1 MPYMNVNVSV
11 FSTEVCPKCKRLKE
25 FLRSQ
30 GIDFSAKSME
40 SAEGM
45 AELFAAGVFEFN
57 APVLQI
63 NANYLN
69 SKQLFNGTELNKELI
84 LNSIKV
90 V

>member
-1 MPYMNVNVSV
+1 MVINMVVSV
-11 FSTEVCPKCKRLKE
+11 YSTEVCPKCKRLKE
-25 FLRSQ
+25 FLTSQ

-63 NANYLN
+63 NENYLN

>member
-1 MPYMNVNVSV
+1 MVINMVVSV
-11 FSTEVCPKCKRLKE
+11 YSTEVCPKCKRLKE
-25 FLRSQ
+25 FLTSQ

-57 APVLQI
+57 APVLQVDES
-63 NANYLN
+63 YFN
-69 SKQLFNGTELNKELI
+69 SKQLFNGTELNKEFI
-84 LNSIKV
+84 LNSMKV

>member
-1 MPYMNVNVSV
+1 MVINMVVSV
-11 FSTEVCPKCKRLKE
+11 YSTEVCPKCKRLKE
-25 FLRSQ
+25 FLTLQ

-63 NANYLN
+63 DENYFN

-84 LNSIKV
+84 LSNLKV